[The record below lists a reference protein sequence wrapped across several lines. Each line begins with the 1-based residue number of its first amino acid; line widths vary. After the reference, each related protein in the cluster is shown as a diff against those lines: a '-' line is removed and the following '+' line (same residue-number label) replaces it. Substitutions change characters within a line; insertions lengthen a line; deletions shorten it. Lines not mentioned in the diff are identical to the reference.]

1 MELAMIGL
9 GAMGER
15 MALRLVRDHRLVVF
29 DLDTAAVERLG
40 TRGAIPATDMKGIE
54 AGLSAPRVVW
64 LMLPA
69 GAPTEGTI
77 QEIAPFLEADDVVVD
92 GGNSHYLDSMRR
104 ASSLAEQGIHFLDVG
119 TSGGMAGGERGY
131 SLMIGGPEPIV
142 ARLDPI
148 FRSLAADP
156 DHGWGRVGPSGAGH
170 FTKMVHNGIEY
181 ALIRAYAQGLTALAA
196 KSSLE
201 LDLKTDG
208 ITLAVH
214 PGEIQQV
221 VQNYLVNAMQ
231 AQPDG
236 GRIEIRSRLV
246 EGGVRVEV
254 RDDGPG
260 FAKEVGEK
268 LFSPFFSTKTPG
280 SGLGLTI
287 CAQIIKSHGGV
298 TGATNPPLGG
308 AVFSF
313 ILPLPRNAPNT

>member
-40 TRGAIPATDMKGIE
+40 PRGAIPATDMEGIA

-201 LDLKTDG
+201 LDLKT
-208 ITLAVH
+208 
-214 PGEIQQV
+214 
-221 VQNYLVNAMQ
+221 
-231 AQPDG
+231 
-236 GRIEIRSRLV
+236 
-246 EGGVRVEV
+246 
-254 RDDGPG
+254 
-260 FAKEVGEK
+260 
-268 LFSPFFSTKTPG
+268 
-280 SGLGLTI
+280 
-287 CAQIIKSHGGV
+287 V
-298 TGATNPPLGG
+298 TGIWRSGAQARSAILDLTHEALAANPDLGPL
-308 AVFSF
+308 
-313 ILPLPRNAPNT
+313 APYVADAGSERWPVEEAIDQMAQRGFDRDQFA

>member
-40 TRGAIPATDMKGIE
+40 PRGAIPATDMEGIA

-119 TSGGMAGGERGY
+119 TSGGLAGGGRGF

-148 FRSLAADP
+148 FRSLAAVALVGLLATSAQAGPVDP
-156 DHGWGRVGPSGAGH
+156 QSVTYDHTANSSSDALMANLPNSFEHAAGPPS
-170 FTKMVHNGIEY
+170 
-181 ALIRAYAQGLTALAA
+181 
-196 KSSLE
+196 
-201 LDLKTDG
+201 
-208 ITLAVH
+208 
-214 PGEIQQV
+214 
-221 VQNYLVNAMQ
+221 
-231 AQPDG
+231 
-236 GRIEIRSRLV
+236 V
-246 EGGVRVEV
+246 E
-254 RDDGPG
+254 
-260 FAKEVGEK
+260 
-268 LFSPFFSTKTPG
+268 
-280 SGLGLTI
+280 
-287 CAQIIKSHGGV
+287 
-298 TGATNPPLGG
+298 
-308 AVFSF
+308 
-313 ILPLPRNAPNT
+313 